1 MNKYL
6 LPLGAIA
13 ILAAAN
19 ANAAASSS
27 TVSGVSQGSALSSS
41 VHFDGE
47 IVAGTCVV
55 KTNSPTQTVTLDTVN
70 NQLFGGNGT
79 TTGNKSFSLSF
90 TGCTTNT
97 ATQAYSVH
105 FDGSSPNG
113 KSNVLQAERT
123 GGAPATDVGI
133 QVTSADNNKII
144 AFTSGAGN
152 DDIPLKPDS
161 AGVANLNMV
170 AKYQQLGSVIPAAG
184 KITADMTYTV
194 VYK

>member
-1 MNKYL
+1 MKKIL
-6 LPLGAIA
+6 FPLGVIA

-19 ANAAASSS
+19 ANAAATGS

-55 KTNSPTQTVTLDTVN
+55 KTSSPTQTVALDTVN

-79 TTGNKSFSLSF
+79 TTGNKNFSLSF

-97 ATQAYSVH
+97 TTHAYAVH
-105 FDGSSPNG
+105 FDGQSPAG

-123 GGAPATDVGI
+123 GGTVATDVGI
-133 QVTSADNNKII
+133 QVTSVDSNQTIT
-144 AFTSGAGN
+144 FTQGSGTG
-152 DDIPLKPDS
+152 DIPLTPNTSGD
-161 AGVANLNMV
+161 ATLNMI